1 MRFRGKNEKGELV
14 EIPIRL
20 RRDESHRN
28 IYAHGASGGFLA
40 NYHYRIDF
48 YRDEFPP
55 TEGTIIE
62 NNEVVPGSIAEITR
76 TVLTSIYLTPSFA
89 KELRNWLDKNIAKM
103 EAEYGEIQMPKSDE
117 EEDEKAEEAAA
128 KIKKEA

>member
-1 MRFRGKNEKGELV
+1 MRFRGKNEKGELE

-20 RRDESHRN
+20 RRDENHRD

-55 TEGTIIE
+55 VEGTIIR
-62 NNEVVPGSIAEITR
+62 NNEVVPGTITEISR
-76 TVLTSIYLTPSFA
+76 TILASLYLSPAFA

-103 EAEYGEIQMPKSDE
+103 EMEYGEITLPKADE
-117 EEDEKAEEAAA
+117 EEEPTA
-128 KIKKEA
+128 KTKKEA